1 MAKHFRE
8 DVERTQI
15 SPRQRAA
22 ANRRARDMRASIE
35 RTSRAQ
41 PVRRA
46 DYYYDDYYDEYVDG
60 EPPVRG
66 GIAALGRGFFMLLA
80 WVVRVV
86 TLALFVLVM
95 LNSMPI
101 PPIKYHVAYATDLLT
116 SYLPWSKLGT
126 LAVDTPFGGTF
137 RCDLCL
143 LSLGCFVVDWLMC
156 RIRAALV

>member
-22 ANRRARDMRASIE
+22 ANRRARDMRESIA

-41 PVRRA
+41 PVRRDA
-46 DYYYDDYYDEYVDG
+46 YYDDYYDEYL
-60 EPPVRG
+60 EEELPVRG
-66 GIAALGRGFFMLLA
+66 GIAAFGRGLFMVLA
-80 WVVRVV
+80 WVVRIVA
-86 TLALFVLVM
+86 LGLFVLVM

-101 PPIKYHVAYATDLLT
+101 PPIKYHVAYATELLT
-116 SYLPWSKLGT
+116 SYLPWGEWGT

-143 LSLGCFVVDWLMC
+143 ASLGCFFVDWVLC